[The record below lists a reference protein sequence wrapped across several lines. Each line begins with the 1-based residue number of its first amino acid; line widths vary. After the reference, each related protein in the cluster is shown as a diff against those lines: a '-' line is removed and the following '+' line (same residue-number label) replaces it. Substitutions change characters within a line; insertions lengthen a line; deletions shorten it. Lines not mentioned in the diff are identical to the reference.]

1 MKTVHG
7 ACPHDC
13 PDTCAWVV
21 TVNDDGEAIGFQ
33 GDPDHP
39 FTAGALCSK
48 LKRYPQRVYSQDRVL
63 YPLKRTGAKGSGE
76 FEKIGWDEAIE
87 EISGKFQDTVNKSG
101 PLAVLPYN
109 FAGTIGM
116 LQRYAGEQFFSRL
129 GATEILGDICG
140 ATAYDAL
147 CSVIGP
153 KDSMQ
158 VEDLQYSKFI
168 ILWGTNTATTN
179 VHLWGGAIAKARK
192 AGATIVAVDP
202 IKTNTAAHAD
212 WHIQVKPGTDAALAL
227 GMMHVIIREELYDKD
242 FVDAHCL
249 GFSELSE
256 RVKAYPPEK
265 AEEITGIAAAEIEK
279 LAIAYATTKPSA
291 VRTVVGMERY
301 SNGHTAVRAVACLPG
316 LVGAYREKGG
326 GLSSFMLSMFFEA
339 LDYSVMLPPDAH
351 LPRKRSLHLAELGRA
366 LKDPAMDP
374 PIKCIMVYN
383 SNPVVTA
390 PNQNLV
396 IEGLK
401 REDLFTVVHEQF
413 MTDTA
418 LYADIVLPATTQFE
432 HLELMPSW
440 GTGYLALNKPAIE
453 PLGEAIANTEL
464 FRRLS
469 KAMGFREEYLHLQ
482 DEERIRRMLA
492 TGHEYLR
499 GISYDSLE
507 KNGWA
512 LLNFGDFQPLANG
525 QFATPSGKC
534 EFYSQD
540 FADAGQD
547 PLPTYEPLDPFD
559 FGVDYETPLHL
570 VSAKNAHFLNSE
582 YVNLRHRGTE
592 QHEPEVEINPDD
604 AISRDIAH
612 GDMVRLFNCFGEVWV
627 KASVSEVTKQGVVYL
642 PFNWWPETTANGQS
656 ANALTPDGVSRRD
669 IGSNAFDAHVEIQK
683 AG

>member
-1 MKTVHG
+1 MKKVHG

-21 TVNDDGEAIGFQ
+21 TVNDEGEAIEFH

-39 FTAGALCSK
+39 FTKGALCSK
-48 LKRYPQRVYSQDRVL
+48 LKRYPQRVYSQERVL
-63 YPLKRTGAKGSGE
+63 YPLKRSGPKGSGE
-76 FEKIGWDEAIE
+76 FVRISWDQAIE
-87 EISGKFQDTVNKSG
+87 EVSSKFKETIEKSG

-140 ATAYDAL
+140 ATAYDAIS
-147 CSVIGP
+147 SVIGP
-153 KDSMQ
+153 MDSMQ

-179 VHLWGGAIAKARK
+179 VHLWGGAIATARRS
-192 AGATIVAVDP
+192 GAIIVVVDP

-227 GMMHVIIREELYDKD
+227 SMMHVIIRDGLYDKE
-242 FVDAHCL
+242 FVDMHCL
-249 GFSELSE
+249 GFNELSE
-256 RVKAYPPEK
+256 RVKEYPPEK
-265 AEEITGIAAAEIEK
+265 AEEITGISATEIEK
-279 LAIAYATTKPSA
+279 FAIAYATTSPSA
-291 VRTVVGMERY
+291 IRTVVGMERY

-339 LDYSVMLPPDAH
+339 LDYSVMLPPEEH
-351 LPRKRSLHLAELGRA
+351 LPRSRSLHLAELGRA
-366 LKDPAMDP
+366 LTDPDMDP
-374 PIKCIMVYN
+374 PVECLMVYN

-401 REDLFTVVHEQF
+401 RDDLFAVVHEQF
-413 MTDTA
+413 ITDTA

-453 PLGEAIANTEL
+453 PLGEAVPNTEL

-469 KAMGFREEYLHLQ
+469 RAMGFTETYLHLS
-482 DEERIRRMLA
+482 DEERIRLMMA
-492 TGHEYLR
+492 TGHKYIC
-499 GISYDSLE
+499 GITYETLAE
-507 KNGWA
+507 NGWA
-512 LLNFGDFQPLANG
+512 SLNLGDFQPLVNG
-525 QFATPSGKC
+525 QFTTPSGKC

-540 FADAGQD
+540 YADAGQD
-547 PLPTYEPLDPFD
+547 PLPIYEPLDPFEY
-559 FGVDYETPLHL
+559 GVDYETPLHL

-582 YVNLRHRGTE
+582 YVNLRHRGTVKH
-592 QHEPEVEINPDD
+592 QPEVEMNPQD
-604 AISRDIAH
+604 AASRDIVD
-612 GDMVRLFNCFGEVWV
+612 GDMVRLYNRFGEVRV
-627 KASVSEVTKQGVVYL
+627 RVHVSNMTKEGVVYL

-669 IGSNAFDAHVEIQK
+669 IGSNAFDAHIQIRK